1 MALEQQSLKH
11 AEETWELRAEISHLK
26 SLEQSQVQPRLPPPT
41 QSLSTQS
48 PPACVDFQDELADRL
63 DQIHTMA
70 EAVRKPPT
78 PPQPSTFTERRK
90 LGKSLKPNTF
100 DGVSPWEDYKAQF
113 DLIAELNG
121 WGDETK
127 AVYLAASL
135 KGHAQAVL
143 GDLDERRRRDF
154 TSLVAAL
161 SSRFGA
167 EHQTELYRTQ
177 LKTLL
182 RKKEQTLPEL
192 AQTRRRLTRQAYPEA
207 TEAIRETLARDHFI
221 DALPDADVRWRIQ
234 QTRPKLLQDAL
245 TTAVELEAFQ
255 LANLQRGQVTRAVV
269 AAPQDS
275 TTARPV
281 SENAAKPAQ
290 SPLDQK
296 LDTMAELLQSLV
308 ASLQSPRRPPGR
320 QNSPTRCWTCGKA
333 GHLQRNC
340 QETVAQ
346 NQGNGRQPD
355 SRARAR
361 QHQD

>member
-1 MALEQQSLKH
+1 MANVNTNTNIETSDDSEITFGSLPAAKQVGTTELDTTQVESSDAFDPPTSSTPATTSSCLKEIAASMASIQAMCEEQAERFDERLEEARKSQQEDMAQVAAQFRMALEQQSLQH
-11 AEETWELRAEISHLK
+11 AEETRELRAEISHLK
-26 SLEQSQVQPRLPPPT
+26 SLEQSQVLPRLPPPT

-78 PPQPSTFTERRK
+78 PPQPSKFTERRK

-113 DLIAELNG
+113 DLIAELNS
-121 WGDETK
+121 WEDETK

-192 AQTRRRLTRQAYPEA
+192 AQTTRRLTRQAYPEA
-207 TEAIRETLARDHFI
+207 TEGIRETLARDHFI

-234 QTRPKLLQDAL
+234 
-245 TTAVELEAFQ
+245 
-255 LANLQRGQVTRAVV
+255 
-269 AAPQDS
+269 
-275 TTARPV
+275 
-281 SENAAKPAQ
+281 
-290 SPLDQK
+290 
-296 LDTMAELLQSLV
+296 
-308 ASLQSPRRPPGR
+308 
-320 QNSPTRCWTCGKA
+320 
-333 GHLQRNC
+333 
-340 QETVAQ
+340 
-346 NQGNGRQPD
+346 
-355 SRARAR
+355 
-361 QHQD
+361 